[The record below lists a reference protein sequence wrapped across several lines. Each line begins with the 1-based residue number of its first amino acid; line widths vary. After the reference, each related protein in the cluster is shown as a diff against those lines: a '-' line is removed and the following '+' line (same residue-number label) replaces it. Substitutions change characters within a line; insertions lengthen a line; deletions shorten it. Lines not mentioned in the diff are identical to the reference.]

1 MARYTRTTVGAEDL
15 MPYTCRFE
23 GARLGAM
30 ENTST
35 AEDTKELS
43 VHDCWKY
50 LQSVSIARIALI
62 NDGLPEIFP
71 VNFVPKFGTVL
82 FRTGPGTKLDAL
94 REGSALSLEADG
106 FNRYGTVA
114 WSVILKGSPEFV
126 TQPEDIQEAVE
137 AGLSPWQPGA
147 KDILVRVTPT
157 EISGRRFVISPPSKW
172 WPPLDPSAADGHDDD
187 TR

>member
-1 MARYTRTTVGAEDL
+1 

-35 AEDTKELS
+35 AEDTKALS

-94 REGSALSLEADG
+94 REGSAISLEADG

-126 TQPEDIQEAVE
+126 TQPEDIQEAIE

>member
-1 MARYTRTTVGAEDL
+1 

-147 KDILVRVTPT
+147 KDVLVRVTPT

>member
-147 KDILVRVTPT
+147 KDVLVRVTPT

-172 WPPLDPSAADGHDDD
+172 WPPLDPSAADGHDND

>member
-1 MARYTRTTVGAEDL
+1 LGEARTTVGRGDFL
-15 MPYTCRFE
+15 PYTCRFE
-23 GARLGAM
+23 GIRLGAM

-126 TQPEDIQEAVE
+126 TQPEDIQEAVD

-147 KDILVRVTPT
+147 KDVLVRVTPT

>member
-1 MARYTRTTVGAEDL
+1 

-94 REGSALSLEADG
+94 RERSAISLEADG

-147 KDILVRVTPT
+147 KDFLVRVTPT